1 MKSSILIK
9 NAQLDMQ
16 PMDIFIEG
24 NIIKKIGKDLDV
36 QAVETIDAS
45 GKAVIRNGKWS
56 YTRSHDSVP
65 WICGRYETD
74 AVVGRE
80 DLAE

>member
-16 PMDIFIEG
+16 QMDIFIEG

-36 QAVETIDAS
+36 QAVETIDA
-45 GKAVIRNGKWS
+45 
-56 YTRSHDSVP
+56 
-65 WICGRYETD
+65 
-74 AVVGRE
+74 
-80 DLAE
+80 

>member
-16 PMDIFIEG
+16 PMVIFIEG

-45 GKAVIRNGKWS
+45 GKAVIPGMVNVIH
-56 YTRSHDSVP
+56 TQP
-65 WICGRYETD
+65 
-74 AVVGRE
+74 
-80 DLAE
+80 